1 MYTPFLVAPL
11 DTGISRYMKPWMQPD
26 QAMTDMQDCYCYR
39 GVVQKRYGFS
49 LYGYFV
55 NRVGIKQVGVGTG
68 AATTFSPTLDYV
80 PVGKRS
86 LTITHTQGGTTYT
99 DGTDDGAGGI
109 SGTNIAAGS
118 TINYATGA
126 ITLNFTAAPTINTP
140 IRINYGVKVA
150 ANTGGAP
157 STGPYTLNFPT
168 TASFGTPLTPRSI
181 YIKNTDSVQY
191 SALSGDVPND
201 AGTSGTLVNGNGI
214 ASGSITDY
222 TLASNQGTVT
232 FSGTIDN
239 AAANQDIWASWQ
251 FGLLTSPSTPSA
263 SPIKGI
269 KWYWETGGLQQ
280 TLVFNNKRMAVLD
293 PTDFAIDD
301 VTGSD
306 FFNTADANF
315 FSVANYSGKAY
326 ILNNSD
332 RLTIWDGSSLYQPII
347 SFTSGSPTV
356 NELTTGL
363 HIFIYKNRLVVLRPT
378 ESSVVKPQRARYSSS
393 RNPLDWISNTPG
405 HGGFIDAPTP
415 EWIISAEFLRD
426 ELIVNFQDSTWKL
439 RYTGVDTAPFRW
451 EKINDTRRNDCPYTA
466 VSYQNFTTS
475 MGSTGLIRC
484 DGVNVERYDDKI
496 IDYTQDDIDQDSIQV
511 SAGYRFDYLNQQFIC
526 HPSPDHV
533 VTDYSDKWLVW
544 SFLENSFSVWNIEST
559 TIGTYIQ
566 GKDLTWADF
575 VAKNNLDFSW
585 QDISD
590 TSTWMSYFS
599 QGNTKITLFGT
610 KEGGL
615 FAIQPGLG
623 TDNGTTTGFSF
634 LTKDFNPFVKDA
646 QQARLGYVDFYF
658 DRPQSEQDPDPNY
671 TLTIDFFINEAEVP
685 YKSVTLNPSSDN
697 WRFKRVYSGAMGN
710 FHRFKVYLTDDQIA
724 NSSVANLG
732 FILSGYIL
740 YMSPAG
746 RLIT

>member
-1 MYTPFLVAPL
+1 MYTPFLVSAL
-11 DTGISRYMKPWMQPD
+11 NSGISRYLRPWLQTD
-26 QAMTDMQDCYCYR
+26 DAFTDMQDCYTYR

-49 LYGYFV
+49 LYGCFV
-55 NRVGIKQVGVGTG
+55 DKVGIKQVGVGNG
-68 AATTFSPTLDYV
+68 VLTTFSPTLTYT
-80 PVGKRS
+80 PVGKKS
-86 LTITHTQGGTTYT
+86 LTITHTQGGSTYT
-99 DGTDDGAGGI
+99 DGTDDGAGAI
-109 SGTNIAAGS
+109 TGTNIAAGS
-118 TINYATGA
+118 TVDYVTGA

-157 STGPYTLNFPT
+157 SVGPYTLSFPT
-168 TASFGTPLTPRSI
+168 TGSFGTPLTPKSI
-181 YIKNTDSVQY
+181 FIKNTA
-191 SALSGDVPND
+191 SAQFSSTSGDVPND
-201 AGTSGTLVNGNGI
+201 AATSGTLVNGTGI
-214 ASGSITDY
+214 ATGSITDY
-222 TLASNQGTVT
+222 SLATNQGTVT
-232 FSGTIDN
+232 FVGTVDN
-239 AAANQDIWASWQ
+239 AAANQDIWGTWQ
-251 FGLLTSPSTPSA
+251 FTPA
-263 SPIKGI
+263 DNPIKGI
-269 KWYWETGGLQQ
+269 KFYWQTAGLQQ

-293 PTDFAIDD
+293 PSSFAIND

-315 FSVANYSGKAY
+315 FSVANYNGKAY

-332 RLTIWDGSSLYQPII
+332 RLTLWDGTNLYQPII
-347 SFTSGSPTV
+347 SFTNSTPTV

-363 HIFIYKNRLVVLRPT
+363 HVFIYKNRIVVLRPT
-378 ESSVVKPQRARYSSS
+378 ENSVVKPQRARYSSS
-393 RNPLDWISNTPG
+393 RNTLDWVSNSPG

-415 EWIISAEFLRD
+415 EWIVSAEFLRD

-466 VSYQNFTTS
+466 VSFQNFTTS
-475 MGSTGLIRC
+475 LGSTGLIRC

-496 IDYTQDDIDQDSIQV
+496 IDYTQDNIDQDSIQV
-511 SAGYRFDYLNQQFIC
+511 SAGYRFDYLNQQFLC

-544 SFLENSFSVWNIEST
+544 SFLENSFSVWNIDAT

-566 GKDLTWADF
+566 GRDLTWGDF
-575 VAKNNLDFSW
+575 TAKNNLDFSW
-585 QDISD
+585 NDIAD

-599 QGNTKITLFGT
+599 QGNTKIVLFGT
-610 KEGGL
+610 KEGCL
-615 FAIQPGLG
+615 YALQPGLG
-623 TDNGTTTGFSF
+623 TDNGTKTGFSF
-634 LTKDFNPFVKDA
+634 LTKDFNPFVKDG

-671 TLTIDFFINEAEVP
+671 NLTIDFFINESEIP
-685 YKSVTLNPSSDN
+685 YKSIILNPSSDN
-697 WRFKRVYSGAMGN
+697 WKYKRVYSGAMGN
-710 FHRFKVYLTDDQIA
+710 FHRFKVYLSDDQIQT
-724 NSSVANLG
+724 SSVANLG

-740 YMSPAG
+740 YMAPGG